1 MIGGMT
7 AMEKG
12 YTVEKNAQ
20 ILISLMKKHGVRK
33 VVASPGATNV
43 CFVAS
48 IQQDSYFEVYSSVDE
63 RSAAYIACGLA
74 EESGEAVALSCT
86 GATASR
92 NYVSGL
98 TEAYYRKIPILA
110 ITSTQFTGRVG
121 HNIPQVIDRSASM
134 NDIQR
139 LSVELPVIYSAE
151 EEWLCCVKANE
162 ALLELKHRGG
172 GPVHINLTTTY
183 SNDYSCKELP
193 EARFIDRI
201 CVNDTFP
208 KLSGEKIAIIVGA
221 HSKWEDRLTKLV
233 DIFCEKYNAVVLYD
247 HTSNYTGNYGVLANL
262 ITNQELYRP
271 DCQSM
276 DVLIHLGNVSGA
288 YMTLYPDKVWR
299 VSPDGEI
306 CDTFKKLEYVF
317 EMNEEA
323 FFNYYVVHAPNS
335 SMDITYAEEWKK
347 EREKIL
353 SKIPDLPFS
362 NIWIAQQ
369 MAKKLPVN
377 SVLHLAILN
386 SLRSWNLFDMQ
397 KSIRGYSN
405 TGGFGIDGCVSS
417 LIGASLANPDI
428 IYFGIIGDLAFFYDL
443 NSIGNRH
450 IGKNV
455 RLLVIN
461 NGKGT
466 EFRNYN
472 HNAAKFGNDAD
483 KYIAAAGHFGNKSSV
498 LLKHYAEDLG
508 FKYCS
513 ASTKEE
519 FLDNIDFFVSNK
531 HYEQP
536 ILFEAFTSSENE
548 SDALK
553 LVSRIDMGE
562 NQQTNVAKK
571 IVKSIFGES
580 GVKTIKKII
589 NK

>member
-48 IQQDSYFEVYSSVDE
+48 IQQDPYFEVYSSVDE

-162 ALLELKHRGG
+162 ALLELKHHGG

-183 SNDYSCKELP
+183 SNEYSCKELP

-233 DIFCEKYNAVVLYD
+233 DKFCEKYNAVVLYD

-299 VSPDGEI
+299 VNPDGEI

-317 EMNEEA
+317 EMKEEA
-323 FFNYYVVHAPNS
+323 FFNYYVTHAPNS
-335 SMDITYAEEWKK
+335 SKNVTYAEEWKK

-369 MAKKLPVN
+369 ISKELPEN

-386 SLRSWNLFDMQ
+386 SLRSWNLFDIA

-417 LIGASLANPDI
+417 LIGASLANPEI
-428 IYFGIIGDLAFFYDL
+428 LYFGVIGDLAFFYDL

-450 IGKNV
+450 IGNNV
-455 RLLVIN
+455 RLLIIN

-519 FLDNIDFFVSNK
+519 FLSNIEFFVSNK
-531 HYEQP
+531 HYDQP
-536 ILFEAFTSSENE
+536 ILFEVFTSSENE

-571 IVKSIFGES
+571 IVKTILGES

>member
-48 IQQDSYFEVYSSVDE
+48 IQQDPYFEVYSSVDE

-162 ALLELKHRGG
+162 ALLELKHHGG

-183 SNDYSCKELP
+183 SNEYSCKELP

-233 DIFCEKYNAVVLYD
+233 DKFCEKYNAVVLYD

-299 VSPDGEI
+299 VNPDGEI

-317 EMNEEA
+317 EMKEEA
-323 FFNYYVVHAPNS
+323 FFNYYVTHAPNS
-335 SMDITYAEEWKK
+335 SKNVTYAEEWKK

-369 MAKKLPVN
+369 MSKKLPEN

-386 SLRSWNLFDMQ
+386 SLRSWNLFDME
-397 KSIRGYSN
+397 KSISGYSN

-417 LIGASLANPDI
+417 LIGASLANPEI
-428 IYFGIIGDLAFFYDL
+428 LYFGIMGDLAFFYDM

-450 IGKNV
+450 IGNNV
-455 RLLVIN
+455 RLLIIN

-472 HNAAKFGNDAD
+472 HNAAKFGNDTD

-519 FLDNIDFFVSNK
+519 FLSNIEFFVSDK
-531 HYEQP
+531 HYDEP
-536 ILFEAFTSSENE
+536 ILFEVFTSSENE
-548 SDALK
+548 SNALK

-571 IVKSIFGES
+571 IVKSILGES

>member
-48 IQQDSYFEVYSSVDE
+48 IQQDPYFEVYSSVDE

-162 ALLELKHRGG
+162 ALLELKHHGG

-183 SNDYSCKELP
+183 SNEYSCKELP

-201 CVNDTFP
+201 CVDDTFP

-233 DIFCEKYNAVVLYD
+233 DKFCEKYNAVVLYD

-276 DVLIHLGNVSGA
+276 DLLIHLGNVSGA

-299 VSPDGEI
+299 VNPDGEI

-317 EMNEEA
+317 EMKEEA
-323 FFNYYVVHAPNS
+323 FFNYYVTHAPNS
-335 SMDITYAEEWKK
+335 SKNVTYAEEWKK

-369 MAKKLPVN
+369 MSKELPEN

-386 SLRSWNLFDMQ
+386 SLRSWNLFDMA

-417 LIGASLANPDI
+417 LIGASLANPEI
-428 IYFGIIGDLAFFYDL
+428 LYFGIIGDLAFFYDL

-450 IGKNV
+450 IGNNV
-455 RLLVIN
+455 RLLIIN

-508 FKYCS
+508 FKYYS

-519 FLDNIDFFVSNK
+519 FLSNIEFFVSNK
-531 HYEQP
+531 HYDQP
-536 ILFEAFTSSENE
+536 ILFEVFTSSENE

-571 IVKSIFGES
+571 IVKSILGES

>member
-1 MIGGMT
+1 
-7 AMEKG
+7 MEKG
-12 YTVEKNAQ
+12 YTVERNAQ

-33 VVASPGATNV
+33 VVVSPGATNV

-48 IQQDSYFEVYSSVDE
+48 IQQDSYFEIYSSVDE

-74 EESGEAVALSCT
+74 EESGEPVALSCT

-121 HNIPQVIDRSASM
+121 HNIPQVIDRSSSM

-139 LSVELPVIYSAE
+139 LSVELSVVYSAE

-172 GPVHINLTTTY
+172 GPVHINLTTKY
-183 SNDYSCKELP
+183 SDDYSCKELP

-201 CVNDTFP
+201 CVNDRFP

-221 HSKWEDRLTKLV
+221 HSKWEDTLTKLV
-233 DIFCEKYNAVVLYD
+233 DAFCERYNAVVLYD
-247 HTSNYTGNYGVLANL
+247 HTSNYTGKYGVLANL
-262 ITNQELYRP
+262 ITNQELYRS

-288 YMTLYPDKVWR
+288 YMTIYPDKVWR
-299 VSPDGEI
+299 VSSDGEI

-317 EMNEEA
+317 EMNEET
-323 FFNYYVVHAPNS
+323 FFKYYVVHAPNS
-335 SMDITYAEEWKK
+335 SIDVTYAEDWKK

-369 MAKKLPVN
+369 MSKKLPEN

-386 SLRSWNLFDMQ
+386 SLRSWNLFDMA

-417 LIGASLANPDI
+417 LIGASLANPKML
-428 IYFGIIGDLAFFYDL
+428 YFGIIGDLAFFYDM

-450 IGKNV
+450 VGKNI

-472 HNAAKFGNDAD
+472 HNAAKFGSDAD
-483 KYIAAAGHFGNKSSV
+483 KFIAAAGHYGNKSPA

-508 FKYCS
+508 FKYYS

-519 FLDNIDFFVSNK
+519 FLENVGYFVSNQ
-531 HYEQP
+531 HYTQP
-536 ILFEAFTSSENE
+536 ILFEVFTSSKNE
-548 SDALK
+548 SNALK
-553 LVSRIDMGE
+553 LVSRIE
-562 NQQTNVAKK
+562 IEEEQQPNVAKK
-571 IVKSIFGES
+571 IVKGILGEA
-580 GVKTIKKII
+580 GVKTIRKII
-589 NK
+589 NNK

>member
-1 MIGGMT
+1 
-7 AMEKG
+7 MEKG

-48 IQQDSYFEVYSSVDE
+48 IQQDPYFEVYSSVDE

-121 HNIPQVIDRSASM
+121 HNIPQVIDRSSSM

-183 SNDYSCKELP
+183 SNEYSCKELP
-193 EARFIDRI
+193 EVRFIDRI
-201 CVNDTFP
+201 CVNDTLP

-233 DIFCEKYNAVVLYD
+233 DKFCEKYNAVVLYD

-347 EREKIL
+347 ERGKIL

-369 MAKKLPVN
+369 MSKKLPVN

-386 SLRSWNLFDMQ
+386 SLRSWNLFDMP

-450 IGKNV
+450 VGKNV

-461 NGKGT
+461 NGKGA

-536 ILFEAFTSSENE
+536 ILFEVFTSSENE

-571 IVKSIFGES
+571 IVKTILGES

>member
-48 IQQDSYFEVYSSVDE
+48 IQQDPYFEVYSSVDE

-162 ALLELKHRGG
+162 ALLDLKHHGG

-183 SNDYSCKELP
+183 SNEYSCKELP

-201 CVNDTFP
+201 CVDDTFP

-233 DIFCEKYNAVVLYD
+233 DKFCEKYNAVVLYD

-299 VSPDGEI
+299 VNPDGEI

-317 EMNEEA
+317 EMKEEA
-323 FFNYYVVHAPNS
+323 FFNYYVAHAPNS
-335 SMDITYAEEWKK
+335 SKNVTYAEEWKK

-369 MAKKLPVN
+369 MSKELPEN

-386 SLRSWNLFDMQ
+386 SLRSWNLFDMP

-571 IVKSIFGES
+571 IVKSILGES

>member
-48 IQQDSYFEVYSSVDE
+48 IQQDPYFEVYSSVDE

-162 ALLELKHRGG
+162 ALLDLKHHGG

-183 SNDYSCKELP
+183 SNEYSCKELP

-201 CVNDTFP
+201 CVDDTFP

-221 HSKWEDRLTKLV
+221 HSKWEERLTKLV
-233 DIFCEKYNAVVLYD
+233 DKFCEKYNAVVLYD

-299 VSPDGEI
+299 VNPDGEI

-317 EMNEEA
+317 EMKEEV
-323 FFNYYVVHAPNS
+323 FFNYYVTHAPNLS
-335 SMDITYAEEWKK
+335 KNVTYAEEWKK

-369 MAKKLPVN
+369 MSKELPEN

-386 SLRSWNLFDMQ
+386 SLRSWNLFDMA

-417 LIGASLANPDI
+417 LIGASLANPEI
-428 IYFGIIGDLAFFYDL
+428 LYFGIIGDLAFFYDL

-450 IGKNV
+450 IGNNV
-455 RLLVIN
+455 RLLIIN

-519 FLDNIDFFVSNK
+519 FLSNIEFFVSNK
-531 HYEQP
+531 HYDQP
-536 ILFEAFTSSENE
+536 ILFEVFTSSENE

-571 IVKSIFGES
+571 IVKSILGES

>member
-1 MIGGMT
+1 MT

-48 IQQDSYFEVYSSVDE
+48 IQQDPYFEVYSSVDE

-162 ALLELKHRGG
+162 ALLELKHHGG

-183 SNDYSCKELP
+183 SNEYSCKELP

-201 CVNDTFP
+201 CVDDTFP

-233 DIFCEKYNAVVLYD
+233 DKFCEKYNAVVLYD

-276 DVLIHLGNVSGA
+276 DLLIHLGNVSGA

-299 VSPDGEI
+299 VNPDGEI

-317 EMNEEA
+317 EMKEEA
-323 FFNYYVVHAPNS
+323 FFNYYVTHAPNS
-335 SMDITYAEEWKK
+335 SKNVTYAEEWKK

-369 MAKKLPVN
+369 MSKELPEN

-386 SLRSWNLFDMQ
+386 SLRSWNLFDMA

-417 LIGASLANPDI
+417 LIGASLANPEI
-428 IYFGIIGDLAFFYDL
+428 LYFGIIGDLAFFYDL

-450 IGKNV
+450 IGNNV
-455 RLLVIN
+455 RLLIIN

-508 FKYCS
+508 FKYYS

-519 FLDNIDFFVSNK
+519 FLSNIEFFVSNK
-531 HYEQP
+531 HYDQP
-536 ILFEAFTSSENE
+536 ILFEVFTSSENE

-571 IVKSIFGES
+571 IVKSILGES

>member
-1 MIGGMT
+1 MT

-48 IQQDSYFEVYSSVDE
+48 IQQDPYFEVYSSVDE

-162 ALLELKHRGG
+162 ALLELKHHGG

-183 SNDYSCKELP
+183 SNEYSCKELP

-233 DIFCEKYNAVVLYD
+233 DKFCEKYNAVVLYD

-299 VSPDGEI
+299 VNPDGEI

-317 EMNEEA
+317 EMKEEA
-323 FFNYYVVHAPNS
+323 FFNYYVTHAPNS
-335 SMDITYAEEWKK
+335 SKNVTYAEEWKK

-369 MAKKLPVN
+369 MSKELPEN
-377 SVLHLAILN
+377 SVLHLVILN
-386 SLRSWNLFDMQ
+386 SLRSWNLFDMA

-417 LIGASLANPDI
+417 LIGASLANPEI
-428 IYFGIIGDLAFFYDL
+428 LYFGIIGDLAFFYDL

-450 IGKNV
+450 IGNNV
-455 RLLVIN
+455 RLLIIN

-519 FLDNIDFFVSNK
+519 FLSNIEFFVSNK
-531 HYEQP
+531 HYDQP
-536 ILFEAFTSSENE
+536 ILFEVFTSSENE

-571 IVKSIFGES
+571 IVKTILGES

>member
-1 MIGGMT
+1 
-7 AMEKG
+7 MEKG
-12 YTVEKNAQ
+12 YTVERNAQ
-20 ILISLMKKHGVRK
+20 ILISLMKKHNVRK
-33 VVASPGATNV
+33 VVVSPGATNV

-48 IQQDSYFEVYSSVDE
+48 IQQDPYFEIYSSVDE

-74 EESGEAVALSCT
+74 EESDEPVALSCT

-110 ITSTQFTGRVG
+110 ITSTQFTGRIG
-121 HNIPQVIDRSASM
+121 HNIPQVIDRSSSM

-139 LSVELPVIYSAE
+139 LSVELPVVYSAE

-162 ALLELKHRGG
+162 ALLELKHHGG

-193 EARFIDRI
+193 EVRFIDRI
-201 CVNDTFP
+201 CVDDTFP
-208 KLSGEKIAIIVGA
+208 KLSGKKIAIIVGA
-221 HSKWEDRLTKLV
+221 HNKWENSLTKLV
-233 DIFCEKYNAVVLYD
+233 DNFCEKYNAVVLYD

-271 DCQSM
+271 DCQNM

-299 VSPDGEI
+299 VNPDGEI

-317 EMNEEA
+317 EMNEEV

-353 SKIPDLPFS
+353 SEIPDLPFS

-369 MAKKLPVN
+369 MSKKLPVN

-386 SLRSWNLFDMQ
+386 SLRSWNLFDIP

-472 HNAAKFGNDAD
+472 HNAAKLGNDAD
-483 KYIAAAGHFGNKSSV
+483 KYVAAAGHFGNKSSV

-519 FLDNIDFFVSNK
+519 FLDNMDFFVSNK

-536 ILFEAFTSSENE
+536 ILFEVFTSSENE

-553 LVSRIDMGE
+553 LVSRVDMGE

-571 IVKSIFGES
+571 IVKSILGES
-580 GVKTIKKII
+580 GVKTIRKII
-589 NK
+589 NNK